1 MKINIITKEL
11 AEFYKKNKTQLTV
24 KNYITT
30 GPQLNSVPVNQ
41 NKETHIQIYDIGKQ
55 AEIKNIKIYN
65 INNHINKT
73 GENILIDTQKNQ
85 SIFYDI
91 TKIYNS
97 SKEGKIAEC
106 YGNHSLPHKA
116 QPKNKIPCYFL
127 CHYTI
132 MAYIK
137 GYKKISAYILG

>member
-1 MKINIITKEL
+1 MTINIITKEL

-73 GENILIDTQKNQ
+73 GENI
-85 SIFYDI
+85 
-91 TKIYNS
+91 
-97 SKEGKIAEC
+97 
-106 YGNHSLPHKA
+106 
-116 QPKNKIPCYFL
+116 
-127 CHYTI
+127 
-132 MAYIK
+132 
-137 GYKKISAYILG
+137 